1 MTGRIFIM
9 FEREDRAREV
19 RVFSSRERA
28 EEEKRKIEVV
38 EALDNVRPF
47 ARSIMIIEEREV
59 E

>member
-1 MTGRIFIM
+1 MNVFIM
-9 FEREDRAREV
+9 FEREDRARFV
-19 RVFSSRERA
+19 RVFATRERA

-38 EALDNVRPF
+38 EALDNVRPM